1 MYLSDVLTYTGRTAA
16 FRRLLTSLDG
26 YDVGDGGAYG
36 FDLIERRIWAS
47 SPTNLAHMRRVVALF
62 VRLDGDLHGG
72 FENLASDEHL
82 CVTCTPDAWSPD
94 PDQPSVS
101 TWSVEE
107 LRALGLAV
115 PWELEHDR
123 SCQLIR
129 RAGILNSAEARRRKA
144 RLVVDLRRPLDDA
157 DLSLIGDQVARSGYD
172 ERYQDVER
180 ALRRR
185 SLPDLRAFLDEIADV
200 TWVTPAGV
208 E

>member
-26 YDVGDGGAYG
+26 YDVGHGGAYG

-47 SPTNLAHMRRVVALF
+47 SPTNLARMRRVVALF

-82 CVTCTPDAWSPD
+82 CVTCTPDAWSPV
-94 PDQPSVS
+94 PDQPTVS

-107 LRALGLAV
+107 LHALGLTV

-129 RAGILNSAEARRRKA
+129 RACVLNCDEARRRRA
-144 RLVVDLRRPLDDA
+144 RLVVDLRRPADDA
-157 DLSLIGDQVARSGYD
+157 DASLIRYQVGRSGYD
-172 ERYQDVER
+172 HRSQDLDQ

-185 SLPDLRAFLDEIADV
+185 SLPDIRALLDEIADV
-200 TWVTPAGV
+200 TWVTPTGV